1 MLREAVARR
10 PGLFARLERFV
21 VGMLGA
27 AALVIAVLQVLGRY
41 AAPGHAISW
50 AEEAIVYLIVWAV
63 MIVAGQL
70 VRTDGHVRP
79 DIVLR
84 LLQPRQQRVLEL
96 FNCGVAILFCG
107 GLAWYGW
114 QIVELGWVLDERSSS
129 GLEFP
134 MWIYYLALP
143 VGAVSMMIGYV
154 QRLFRFAFCYDP
166 ATMIVGHIAA
176 HELPIDV
183 TTPAEMR

>member
-1 MLREAVARR
+1 MQPSVAGRR
-10 PGLFARLERFV
+10 PGPFARLERLV

-27 AALVIAVLQVLGRY
+27 AALVVAVLQVLGRY
-41 AAPGHAISW
+41 VAPAHAISW

-63 MIVAGQL
+63 MIVSGQL
-70 VRTDGHVRP
+70 VRTDGHVRT

-84 LLQPRQQRVLEL
+84 LLRPRQQRVLEL
-96 FNCGVAILFCG
+96 FNCCVAILFCG

-114 QIVELGWVLDERSSS
+114 QIVELGWVLDERSST

-143 VGAVSMMIGYV
+143 VGALSMMAGYV
-154 QRLFRFAFCYDP
+154 RRLFRFACRYDP
-166 ATMIVGHIAA
+166 ATMVVGHIAA
-176 HELPIDV
+176 HELPIGV

>member
-1 MLREAVARR
+1 
-10 PGLFARLERFV
+10 

-41 AAPGHAISW
+41 VAPAHAISW

-63 MIVAGQL
+63 MIVSGQL

-84 LLQPRQQRVLEL
+84 LLRPRQQRVLEL
-96 FNCGVAILFCG
+96 FNCCIAILFLG
-107 GLAWYGW
+107 GLACYGW
-114 QIVELGWVLDERSSS
+114 QVVELGWMLDERSSS

-143 VGAVSMMIGYV
+143 VGALSMMAGYI
-154 QRLFRFAFCYDP
+154 QRLFRFAFRYDP
-166 ATMIVGHIAA
+166 ATMIVGRIAA

-183 TTPAEMR
+183 ASPTGMH